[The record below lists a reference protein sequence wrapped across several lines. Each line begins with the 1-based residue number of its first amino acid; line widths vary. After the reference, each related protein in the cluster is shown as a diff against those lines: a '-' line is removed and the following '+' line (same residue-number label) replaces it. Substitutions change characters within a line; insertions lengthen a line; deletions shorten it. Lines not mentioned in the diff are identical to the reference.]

1 MPWIVEPSSSGR
13 RKQGRESS
21 PFFRKVFPTFL
32 DLPFRKLWS
41 GLWECSKEGQMEDTG
56 EEEGRRV
63 WQSKLKRTHLAS
75 AHLAQRQG
83 GAQMSTLSW
92 LEAHCS
98 ERALPRLL
106 QGLQQGLPPGWLDWQ
121 GHYMAR
127 EERDLVATGKQSI
140 LRTLI
145 EGTTISVS
153 PLPLA
158 ASQLEGI
165 HNGPVP

>member
-1 MPWIVEPSSSGR
+1 
-13 RKQGRESS
+13 
-21 PFFRKVFPTFL
+21 
-32 DLPFRKLWS
+32 
-41 GLWECSKEGQMEDTG
+41 
-56 EEEGRRV
+56 
-63 WQSKLKRTHLAS
+63 
-75 AHLAQRQG
+75 
-83 GAQMSTLSW
+83 
-92 LEAHCS
+92 
-98 ERALPRLL
+98 
-106 QGLQQGLPPGWLDWQ
+106 
-121 GHYMAR
+121 MAR